1 MAMTKVEK
9 ASKAWLIKKLSREG
23 YPTYARIFQDF
34 DLNLTEDPTVVGFM
48 DPRTGNITVN
58 KGLDEDQVSVI
69 IRHEILHN
77 FLKHEKRLLNHLA
90 EKTGLDPNALDD
102 MNLKELRSA
111 LYSDD
116 TFNIAADYEIS
127 NRGYTESDKRVARA
141 IKLNGQLL
149 TGLVTEDKHPD
160 WVDLSVEQMYDKLK
174 DDPERNTINGM
185 LIDPTTFV
193 DPMTGVTY
201 GI

>member
-1 MAMTKVEK
+1 
-9 ASKAWLIKKLSREG
+9 
-23 YPTYARIFQDF
+23 
-34 DLNLTEDPTVVGFM
+34 M

-174 DDPERNTINGM
+174 ADPERNTINGLLM
-185 LIDPTTFV
+185 DPTTFV